1 MLGEQLWLIFWSWLQ
16 EYIAYQGEHLE
27 NIIFKI

>member
-1 MLGEQLWLIFWSWLQ
+1 MLGEQLWLIFLSLLH
-16 EYIAYQGEHLE
+16 EYIVCQGEHLE